1 MNKFTLPVIVEKD
14 EDGYYASCPS
24 LQGCYTQADTYEE
37 ILENIKDAISLH
49 IEDRFQSCLIVN
61 GHCDRLLIRDDGYRR
76 SR

>member
-49 IEDRFQSCLIVN
+49 TE
-61 GHCDRLLIRDDGYRR
+61 DRLLSGDD
-76 SR
+76 

>member
-37 ILENIKDAISLH
+37 ILENIKDAISLY

-61 GHCDRLLIRDDGYRR
+61 GHCDRLANL
-76 SR
+76 

>member
-14 EDGYYASCPS
+14 EDGDFAFCPS

-49 IEDRFQSCLIVN
+49 ID
-61 GHCDRLLIRDDGYRR
+61 DRLLSGEELPKIGQI
-76 SR
+76 SLTSVEVTA